1 MICLLNIL
9 HSLNFKGFEDCT
21 ILNQLLEE
29 YDHGLKTVIK
39 TFTSR
44 RIQDAE
50 AISDLAFY
58 NYIEV
63 IIFFVIR
70 YREIDYFA

>member
-1 MICLLNIL
+1 MICVLNKAYY
-9 HSLNFKGFEDCT
+9 LNFKGFEDCT
-21 ILNQLLEE
+21 ILNKLLEE
-29 YDHGLKTVIK
+29 YDHDLKTVIK

-50 AISDLAFY
+50 AISDLALY

-63 IIFFVIR
+63 IIFFFFIIHFR
-70 YREIDYFA
+70 

>member
-1 MICLLNIL
+1 MNIL
-9 HSLNFKGFEDCT
+9 YISLNLKGFEDCT

-29 YDHGLKTVIK
+29 YDHDLKTVIK
-39 TFTSR
+39 TFSSR
-44 RIQDAE
+44 RIEDAE

-63 IIFFVIR
+63 IVFFVMHLRDII
-70 YREIDYFA
+70 EYFP

>member
-1 MICLLNIL
+1 MYVLNINYI
-9 HSLNFKGFEDCT
+9 SLNVKGFEDCT

-29 YDHGLKTVIK
+29 YDHDFKTVIK
-39 TFTSR
+39 TFSSR
-44 RIQDAE
+44 RIEDAE

-63 IIFFVIR
+63 ILCFLMH
-70 YREIDYFA
+70 